1 MVSHGSVSP
10 SFVSSHCAPS
20 DSAGRRTAFCAL
32 LLVAL
37 CWGAS
42 FPILKVAVQAF
53 TPAVALGIRFGLA
66 AMGMLWGVARL
77 PHTAAS
83 RRAGVALGLANA
95 AIFGLVAQALQ
106 VSNSPRVGF
115 LVGTSVL
122 LVPFFNAGL
131 RRASLQRHHLLAAA
145 LSCGG
150 LGLFSHFDLTSLSR
164 ADLQALGAAALFALA
179 ILGLH
184 AATVQPT
191 VQAKVLLF
199 YQFLTTAVCWGGVAV
214 AQALRAGLPFATGRS
229 DCPSLWAWAAL
240 LYGALVPTVLCQSLL
255 TRYQKVVGPSGAAA
269 IFPLQ
274 SVFNYAIAVGLFGEA
289 VDAQTVAGGCLIL
302 AAALSAGGVGGRQQT
317 RHERVPQGAL

>member
-1 MVSHGSVSP
+1 MAICGVAVSEA
-10 SFVSSHCAPS
+10 SS
-20 DSAGRRTAFCAL
+20 RRTAFGAL

-53 TPAVALGIRFGLA
+53 SPAVALGIRFGLA
-66 AMGMLWGVARL
+66 ALCMLGGVMGL
-77 PHTAAS
+77 PHTQAS
-83 RRAGVALGLANA
+83 QRAGVALGFANA

-106 VSNSPRVGF
+106 VSTSPRVGF

-131 RRASLQRHHLLAAA
+131 RRASLKRRHLLAAA

-164 ADLQALGAAALFALA
+164 ADLQALGAAALFALS

-184 AATVQPT
+184 AATVQPA
-191 VQAKVLLF
+191 VQPAVLLF
-199 YQFLTTAVCWGGVAV
+199 YQFLTTAVCWGAV
-214 AQALRAGLPFATGRS
+214 GLVQTLRSGSLFGTGHGGG
-229 DCPSLWAWAAL
+229 PSLWAWAAL
-240 LYGALVPTVLCQSLL
+240 LYGAVVPTVLCQSLL

-289 VDAQTVAGGCLIL
+289 VDLQTVAGGCLIFV
-302 AAALSAGGVGGRQQT
+302 AALSAGGVAGRVQARWT
-317 RHERVPQGAL
+317 RVPASCTSG